1 MAMHRDPICG
11 MEVDEG
17 TAAGKSE
24 HEGRAY
30 YFCSAGCKAKFD
42 LDPEQ
47 YTGQAKTGEGQ
58 DSAG

>member
-1 MAMHRDPICG
+1 MATHRDPICG

-17 TAAGKSE
+17 NAAGKSE

-30 YFCSAGCKAKFD
+30 YFCNAGCRAKFD
-42 LDPEQ
+42 LDPGQ
-47 YTGQAKTGEGQ
+47 YAGRAKTGEGQ